1 LPRNKPKTF
10 GLSSPYVEWLHDEV
24 VSFVWP
30 GVEPVGPG
38 ELRDPGL
45 LSSAIARPFQ
55 TAFGQEIHDTI
66 VKKAAA
72 LFHSLISNHP
82 FQNGNKRTAVLA
94 LGHFLFA
101 NSLSPALRPTEMY
114 GLAKATATYKV
125 DGLTDDEIFRQIVES
140 IAEMSVPFSVVRTKR
155 NLRRIYEVSLRM
167 RRNVRLHPLNLEQP
181 PR

>member
-1 LPRNKPKTF
+1 
-10 GLSSPYVEWLHDEV
+10 
-24 VSFVWP
+24 
-30 GVEPVGPG
+30 
-38 ELRDPGL
+38 
-45 LSSAIARPFQ
+45 
-55 TAFGQEIHDTI
+55 
-66 VKKAAA
+66 
-72 LFHSLISNHP
+72 
-82 FQNGNKRTAVLA
+82 
-94 LGHFLFA
+94 
-101 NSLSPALRPTEMY
+101 MY